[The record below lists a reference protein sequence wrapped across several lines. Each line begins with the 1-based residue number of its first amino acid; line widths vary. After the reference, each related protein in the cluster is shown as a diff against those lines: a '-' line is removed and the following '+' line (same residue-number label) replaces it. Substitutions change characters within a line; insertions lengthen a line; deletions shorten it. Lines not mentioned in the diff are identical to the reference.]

1 MKKLDGGK
9 RRSPAKDIAAVA
21 VMTALL
27 IGGQFVLSPVAGVEV
42 VTVLLAA
49 FSFSYGVRAGVLAA
63 TAFALLRCFIFG
75 FYPSVIVLYLIYYP
89 LFALIFGLLGRV
101 KEQTYLR
108 FPLWAA
114 LLVNVAIVAVGVG
127 CAVCAATN
135 IIKISR
141 LAAAMVKTLLWV
153 IFALCCALIAV
164 FDCVFALQ
172 RRGNLK
178 SGNML
183 MVAVAAAV
191 AAACTICFT
200 LLDDVITPLF
210 MGWGVFSA
218 TSATYFYASFLAMAP
233 QTVCAIVTVS
243 TLFLPLVTIFKRA
256 SKM

>member
-9 RRSPAKDIAAVA
+9 RCSPAKDIAAVA

-75 FYPSVIVLYLIYYP
+75 FYPAVIVLYLIYYP

-164 FDCVFALQ
+164 FDCVFVLQ
-172 RRGNLK
+172 RRGNLN

-183 MVAVAAAV
+183 M
-191 AAACTICFT
+191 ACTICFT

-256 SKM
+256 SKI

>member
-9 RRSPAKDIAAVA
+9 RCSPAKDIAAVA

-164 FDCVFALQ
+164 FDCVFVLQ

-243 TLFLPLVTIFKRA
+243 ALFLPLVTIFKRA
-256 SKM
+256 SKI

>member
-27 IGGQFVLSPVAGVEV
+27 IGGQLVLSPVAGVEV

-49 FSFSYGVRAGVLAA
+49 FSFAYGIRAGMLAA
-63 TAFALLRCFIFG
+63 TAFALLRCFVFG
-75 FYPSVIVLYLIYYP
+75 FSPSVIVLYLIYYP

-101 KEQTYLR
+101 GQQTYLK

-114 LLVNVAIVAVGVG
+114 LLLNALIIAVCAA

-164 FDCVFALQ
+164 FDCAFVLQ
-172 RRGNLK
+172 RRAKLK
-178 SGNML
+178 GGNML
-183 MVAVAAAV
+183 MIAVAAAV
-191 AAACTICFT
+191 AAVCTICFT

-210 MGWGVFSA
+210 MGWGLFSV

-243 TLFLPLVTIFKRA
+243 TLFLPLITIFKRA
-256 SKM
+256 SKI